1 MIWTLQKSYYYFQRF
16 DNITRRTAYGTIFR
30 KSGFMSN
37 KSKAPKIAYQ
47 PSKTCSLPPK
57 FYPPPPVSFSLFW
70 YCSSC
75 NLSCRQAAM
84 ENKPYPPEQWR
95 AWLTPVIF
103 VVCIIMFVYTMH
115 VNNCP
120 AKTADSHQCVLRD
133 ILGRYSFQPWKEN
146 YLLGPSIST

>member
-1 MIWTLQKSYYYFQRF
+1 MNVAEKLLLFSKIQQYNPADCIWNNLQKERF
-16 DNITRRTAYGTIFR
+16 HEQSI
-30 KSGFMSN
+30 KSTKN
-37 KSKAPKIAYQ
+37 
-47 PSKTCSLPPK
+47 SLPAQQDVLVATQILS
-57 FYPPPPVSFSLFW
+57 PPPVSFSLFW

-84 ENKPYPPEQWR
+84 ENKPYAPEQWR